1 MKTLITTATLGVALA
16 GWLFAG
22 SATAQTRIN
31 KTVPVAKGQTIR
43 MKFDYPGVKIS
54 TWDKDEISI
63 GGTVS
68 INNGEHDDAFKINVK
83 SSGNTIMISNEI
95 ENMSRIPQR
104 ITVYEGDQKMIFKDR
119 AEWEKY
125 QETHGR
131 SNRVNMGID
140 MDIKLEIKV
149 PRNVD
154 TDIEAVYGMVEIPEF
169 TGPLT
174 VQATYGGVDASLTEK
189 NVGELIAETN
199 YGNIY
204 TNLEMKISQD
214 NAREEDF
221 HTLVRA
227 NLGTGPRYRFESPY
241 GNVYLR
247 KK

>member
-1 MKTLITTATLGVALA
+1 MKTLITTAALCIALGCA
-16 GWLFAG
+16 
-22 SATAQTRIN
+22 AQTKID
-31 KTVPVAKGQTIR
+31 KTVPLSKGQTIR
-43 MKFDYPGVKIS
+43 MKFDYPDVKIS
-54 TWDKDEISI
+54 TWEGNEIKI

-68 INNGEHDDAFKINVK
+68 INGGESDDAFKINVRT
-83 SSGNTIMISNEI
+83 SANSIVITNEI
-95 ENMSRIPQR
+95 ENMEGLPKR
-104 ITVYEGDQKMIFKDR
+104 ITVHEGDTKMVFKDKSD
-119 AEWEKY
+119 WKKY

-131 SNRVNMGID
+131 SNNVSMGID
-140 MDIKLEIKV
+140 MEIHLEIKV
-149 PRNVD
+149 PRNID

-174 VQATYGGVDASLTEK
+174 VQATYGGVDASLNEK

-204 TNLEMKISQD
+204 TNLEMKVSQD

>member
-1 MKTLITTATLGVALA
+1 MKALITTAALCIA
-16 GWLFAG
+16 LTGA
-22 SATAQTRIN
+22 AQTPIN
-31 KTVPVAKGQTIR
+31 KTVPVTKGQTIR

-54 TWDKDEISI
+54 TWDRDEIAI
-63 GGTVS
+63 TGTAT
-68 INNGEHDDAFKINVK
+68 INNGENDDAFKINVK
-83 SSGNTIMISNEI
+83 TSASTIVITSEI
-95 ENMSRIPQR
+95 ENMDRIPQR
-104 ITVYEGDQKMIFKDR
+104 ITIHEGDQKIIFKNKG
-119 AEWEKY
+119 EWQKY

-131 SNRVNMGID
+131 SNTVNMGVD
-140 MDIKLEIKV
+140 LDIKLEIKV

-169 TGPLT
+169 IGPLT
-174 VQATYGGVDASLTEK
+174 VQATYGGVDASLSEK

-204 TNLEMKISQD
+204 SNLDMNVKTD

-227 NLGTGPRYRFESPY
+227 NLGTGPRYKFESPY

>member
-1 MKTLITTATLGVALA
+1 MKALITTAALCIA
-16 GWLFAG
+16 FA
-22 SATAQTRIN
+22 AAAQTPIN
-31 KTVPVAKGQTIR
+31 KTVPFTKGQTIR

-54 TWDKDEISI
+54 TWEGNEIVI

-83 SSGNTIMISNEI
+83 TSSNAIVITSEI
-95 ENMSRIPQR
+95 ENMDKIPHR
-104 ITVYEGDQKMIFKDR
+104 ITIHDGDQKIVFKNK
-119 AEWEKY
+119 AEWQKY

-131 SNRVNMGID
+131 GTNVNMGID

-149 PRNVD
+149 PRNVE
-154 TDIEAVYGMVEIPEF
+154 TDVEVVYGMVEIPEF

-189 NVGELIAETN
+189 NIGELIAETN

-204 TNLEMKISQD
+204 TNLDMKVNQD

-227 NLGTGPRYRFESPY
+227 NLGTGPRYKFESPY

>member
-1 MKTLITTATLGVALA
+1 MKTLITTAALCIALGCA
-16 GWLFAG
+16 
-22 SATAQTRIN
+22 AQTTIN
-31 KTVPVAKGQTIR
+31 KTVPVTKGQTIR

-54 TWDKDEISI
+54 TWDKNEIAI

-68 INNGEHDDAFKINVK
+68 INGGEHDDAFKINVRN
-83 SSGNTIMISNEI
+83 SANTIVITNEI
-95 ENMSRIPQR
+95 ENMDRIPQR
-104 ITVYEGDQKMIFKDR
+104 ITIREGDQKIIFKNK
-119 AEWEKY
+119 AEWQKY

-131 SNRVNMGID
+131 SNNVNMGID

-149 PRNVD
+149 PRNID
-154 TDIEAVYGMVEIPEF
+154 TDVEAVYGMVEIPEF

-189 NVGELIAETN
+189 NIGELIAETN

-204 TNLEMKISQD
+204 SNLDMKVTQD
-214 NAREEDF
+214 TAREEDF

-227 NLGTGPRYRFESPY
+227 NLGSGPRYKFESPY